1 MKAFFKSFRY
11 ALKIAPS
18 MLLGVIIQNLAS
30 TSLVFVT
37 LLYGGNLLDLLVN
50 HASVEVVQHEV
61 IVLVSLVA
69 GLTLIQLLADIVVKT
84 NDNTVPFKVD
94 QTIARKSMEIS
105 YDQLESQKVKNL
117 VQSAEEGSNGFG
129 GFSDFIINTV
139 SALLKSVLTV
149 MYAIILFGRVMVRIE
164 STNTDPLFVFL
175 NNPYSFLII
184 VALLVMMAF
193 LSFFLLKYMNK
204 LMYAMY
210 KTNIKANRE
219 GQYLGEIMEDYRY
232 AKDFRIYNYKDMLM
246 RLIDSRNE
254 EVRIGFT
261 GFAKGA
267 AKIAVIEVL
276 AVGLLLFVSYLYIGA
291 KAYFGIITVGSIV
304 TVVGAISSFAT
315 SINEFVS
322 NISNVMMQTKYLG
335 NYFEFLELPVSKVET
350 DEKLSGDQFEIEFKD
365 VYFKYPNTEDY
376 ALKGVSFKLTPLKK
390 LAIVGRNGAGKSTII
405 KLIARFY
412 HPDKGEILVNGKNI
426 ETYEFADYQKIL
438 AILFQDF
445 NLFAFTIKQNVSSS
459 YEGDE
464 EKVKECLDRVGY
476 DYHNSKKLVH
486 GLDTYLFND
495 VEDGIEMSGGEQQKV
510 AIARALYKNSSIILL
525 DEPTSALDPK
535 SELVVYQTIEKLVH
549 GRTSLFI
556 SHRMSSTMFCD
567 KIIVLD
573 KGKIVQEGNHQ
584 SLMQDTNNIYASMFN
599 EQAKYYK

>member
-335 NYFEFLELPVSKVET
+335 NYFEFLELPVDKVET

>member
-1 MKAFFKSFRY
+1 
-11 ALKIAPS
+11 
-18 MLLGVIIQNLAS
+18 IQNLAS

>member
-1 MKAFFKSFRY
+1 MKAFFKSFKY
-11 ALKIAPS
+11 AMKIAPS